1 MGDKETRGQGGGETR
16 GQGGSDLSFSPCLYS
31 SPSALIEAC
40 DRDDFISGGINLDRV
55 AQRATEAFKADRH
68 LVAVRQLNACAEAE
82 GVGAEE
88 MDVQIAG
95 PAAPL
100 EFEVP

>member
-1 MGDKETRGQGGGETR
+1 LTLQHFALT
-16 GQGGSDLSFSPCLYS
+16 S
-31 SPSALIEAC
+31 SIKAR
-40 DRDDFISGGINLDRV
+40 DRDEFIRSLINLDGV
-55 AQRATEAFKADRH
+55 AQRASEAFKADRH
-68 LVAVRQLNACAEAE
+68 HVAVRQLNACAEAE